1 MPSSILGAFSRP
13 VPPPSSDDRR
23 KDVRARAAV
32 QLLRSALAK
41 EGNYTDQPEMAI
53 WVHDQRL
60 EMLNFHPPHPIVQG
74 ENRRAGTSRLVT
86 RSTGIPT
93 HLTRSYRD
101 FCRRGGTPHRLTAS
115 AMIVISNKSIHPVK

>member
-1 MPSSILGAFSRP
+1 MASAPLCGNGAAYSVPSSILGAFSRP
-13 VPPPSSDDRR
+13 VPPPSIDDRR

-74 ENRRAGTSRLVT
+74 KSPSRDITTCHTIDRDSNPPT
-86 RSTGIPT
+86 RSN
-93 HLTRSYRD
+93 RD
-101 FCRRGGTPHRLTAS
+101 FVAGEERRIG
-115 AMIVISNKSIHPVK
+115 